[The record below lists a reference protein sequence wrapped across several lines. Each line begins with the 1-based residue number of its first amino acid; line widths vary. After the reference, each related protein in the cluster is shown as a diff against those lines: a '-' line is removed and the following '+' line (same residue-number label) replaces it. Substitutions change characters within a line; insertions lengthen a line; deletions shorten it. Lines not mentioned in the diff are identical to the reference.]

1 MSKYDKN
8 VENVESKI
16 GVEMSKNVV
25 SKMSRHIDMSF
36 SKMSR
41 NVEVFFKTAVVTFI

>member
-41 NVEVFFKTAVVTFI
+41 NVEILLITAVVTFI

>member
-1 MSKYDKN
+1 MSKSDIN
-8 VENVESKI
+8 VENVESKN

-25 SKMSRHIDMSF
+25 SGKCRHFDMSF

-41 NVEVFFKTAVVTFI
+41 IVEILLITAVVTFI